1 MLILLT
7 ITNYEF
13 ADRGNVVLQT
23 ECALI
28 CGSFA
33 GTAVGSRA
41 DNLRSEHL
49 RWPSVGRRSIPR
61 PHPFARPSFALPSPA
76 HRQRK
81 YTTHFSFRSVD
92 VRARAKVVKQWR
104 RRGKAQG
111 GEMLTASMHC
121 KLTAP
126 AVRQL

>member
-33 GTAVGSRA
+33 GPTICALNTSDGHPLGADPFHAHTPSPDLLSLFHHPPTANANIQHIS
-41 DNLRSEHL
+41 
-49 RWPSVGRRSIPR
+49 PSGQSTLGLGRRS
-61 PHPFARPSFALPSPA
+61 
-76 HRQRK
+76 
-81 YTTHFSFRSVD
+81 
-92 VRARAKVVKQWR
+92 
-104 RRGKAQG
+104 
-111 GEMLTASMHC
+111 
-121 KLTAP
+121 
-126 AVRQL
+126 